1 MQKEKYQFRGVGSPA
16 RDFPTDGSLK
26 KQYLS
31 KVLHLYFEEG
41 MDYRSISE
49 ILPVSFAS
57 IGYWIRTFAKEYK
70 SKTEIMEA
78 ISNLDKSSLEQSRK
92 STDKSNSGSSKD
104 TASLESELANLKE
117 ELKYQRFR
125 ADAYDEMINVAEEQF
140 NIKIRK
146 KAGAKR

>member
-1 MQKEKYQFRGVGSPA
+1 MKKEKYQFRGIGSPG

-31 KVLHLYFEEG
+31 KVLHFYFEEG

-57 IGYWIRTFAKEYK
+57 IGYWIRNFAKEYK
-70 SKTEIMEA
+70 NKTEIMEA
-78 ISNLDKSSLEQSRK
+78 ISNLDESLRDASK
-92 STDKSNSGSSKD
+92 KAKGNTDSFKD
-104 TASLESELANLKE
+104 TDTLKAELASLKE
-117 ELKYQRFR
+117 ELKYQRLR
-125 ADAYDEMINVAEEQF
+125 ADAYDEMINVAEAQF

-146 KAGAKR
+146 KVGAKQ